1 LRLLCDAH
9 LLDLPPLPD
18 VMRLLRTLI
27 MGGVMLIP
35 GILLGFVIWYLAGG
49 EAVTEPVETII
60 CNGIPMLSVISGLV
74 FGWMTGE
81 AYSVKMDS
89 N

>member
-1 LRLLCDAH
+1 
-9 LLDLPPLPD
+9 
-18 VMRLLRTLI
+18 MRMLRTLI

-49 EAVTEPVETII
+49 EAVTEPVESIV
-60 CNGIPMLSVISGLV
+60 CNGIPMLSVISGLL
-74 FGWMTGE
+74 FGWKTGE
-81 AYSVKMDS
+81 AYSIKMDP

>member
-9 LLDLPPLPD
+9 LLDLPPLPN

>member
-1 LRLLCDAH
+1 
-9 LLDLPPLPD
+9 
-18 VMRLLRTLI
+18 MRLLRTLI

-60 CNGIPMLSVISGLV
+60 CNGIPMLSVISGFV